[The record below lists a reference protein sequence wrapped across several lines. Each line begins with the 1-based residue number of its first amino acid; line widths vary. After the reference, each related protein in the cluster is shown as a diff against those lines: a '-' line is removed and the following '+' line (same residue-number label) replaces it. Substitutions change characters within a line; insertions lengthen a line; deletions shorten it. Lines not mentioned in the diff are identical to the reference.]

1 MAYQPYYF
9 IYVFFILFLCG
20 VGQWQ
25 AKKKKRQQTN
35 HQTLENYICNI
46 PCIGSSRARFNREE
60 SLWDGDQSCVK
71 SNGQNILKN
80 VLISK
85 KKDILTWFEKSRHKD
100 IKRSISHWV
109 HLRHLTKSSA
119 LKLGYLDHCVYRW
132 TVCEI
137 PVLMH

>member
-9 IYVFFILFLCG
+9 IHVFFILSLCG

-25 AKKKKRQQTN
+25 QKRTQTN

-46 PCIGSSRARFNREE
+46 PCTGNSRARFNREE
-60 SLWDGDQSCVK
+60 SLKWRPIFLCEKQR
-71 SNGQNILKN
+71 
-80 VLISK
+80 K
-85 KKDILTWFEKSRHKD
+85 KKDSLTWFEKSRHKD

-119 LKLGYLDHCVYRW
+119 LKSGYLDHCVYRHLNEKKCMW
-132 TVCEI
+132 DPCVDALNISE
-137 PVLMH
+137 